1 VYLCIITL
9 FDYVIFFSES
19 EVSRLNKLTEKQKA
33 FVNEYLIDLN
43 ATQAAIRAGYSKKNA
58 DKIASQLLGKTRVSE
73 EIKKAMAKREKR
85 TEITQDR
92 VLKELAIIGFAKV
105 TDYVSVQN
113 GSVVIKNTADI
124 DEEKLS
130 AISGI
135 KENQFGIEVKFHDKV
150 RSLELIGEHLGM
162 WNGNNGNSDALE
174 RLDMIL
180 SEVRDNA
187 VKSKAE

>member
-1 VYLCIITL
+1 M
-9 FDYVIFFSES
+9 
-19 EVSRLNKLTEKQKA
+19 NKLTEKQKA

-73 EIKKAMAKREKR
+73 EIKKVMAKREKR

-113 GSVVIKNTADI
+113 GTVIIKNTADI

-130 AISGI
+130 AIAGI
-135 KENQFGIEVKFHDKV
+135 KENQFGIEVKIHDKV
-150 RSLELIGEHLGM
+150 KSLELIGEHLGM

-180 SEVRDNA
+180 SEVRENA
-187 VKSKAE
+187 VKSETE